1 MNTLVNKFCNLLMRS
16 GNKTKALALFSRGFT
31 LFLRSCNTQNTVPT
45 LPKQRKKTTLS
56 YNPKWDVLTPGASL
70 SSASKD
76 AFLEGKSNPHK
87 LFSQQETKLAPLA
100 FSTRLSLPSQTTLTN
115 TGIKVSVTPYLLRQ
129 RKNELFFPE
138 NLLHTLVENIR
149 PCIEIRKV
157 RVARATYQ
165 VPAQISKSKGQ
176 SVALR
181 WIIEFANKRKQKDRV
196 SFAEALAQELK
207 LAHNKQGGARQRRGE
222 VHRLAEANR
231 TSMRYRWW

>member
-16 GNKTKALALFSRGFT
+16 GNKTKALTLFSQGFT
-31 LFLRSCNTQNTVPT
+31 LFLKSCNTQNTVSV
-45 LPKQRKKTTLS
+45 LPRQRKKSFLG
-56 YNPKWDVLTPGASL
+56 YNPKKDLFVPKEIL
-70 SSASKD
+70 SSATKD
-76 AFLEGKSNPHK
+76 GFSEGKTNPHK
-87 LFSQQETKLAPLA
+87 LLSQQETHLAP
-100 FSTRLSLPSQTTLTN
+100 STALSLPYAPKSASTGKAASATL
-115 TGIKVSVTPYLLRQ
+115 GPLRQ
-129 RKNELFFPE
+129 RKCELLFPE
-138 NLLHTLVENIR
+138 NLLHTLIENVR

-165 VPAQISKSKGQ
+165 VPAQINKSKGQ

-196 SFAEALAQELK
+196 TFAEALAQELK